1 MNQKLAI
8 ITTHPIQYNAPWFR
22 LLARR
27 CRIDVKVFYT
37 WGESVLQK
45 KYDPGF
51 GKIIEWDIPLLDG
64 YNYEFVENISP
75 APGSHHFKGID
86 NPHLITQI
94 EKWNPDAVL
103 VFGWAFKS
111 HLKIL
116 RYFKG
121 KKPVFFRGDST
132 LLDEPKGFSLKNI
145 VRQIFLRW
153 VYRHID
159 VALYVGSAN
168 KSYFKKMGIKE
179 HQLIAAPHA
188 IDNIR
193 FAQDRKEEANQFR
206 LSIDVREEDILILFA
221 GKLESKKNPQILLEA
236 FNNAHLPP
244 SVHCLFVG
252 NGSEEMKLKKQ
263 VEEGQIENVH
273 FIDFQNQSDMP
284 VVYQSANLF
293 CLPSRG
299 PGETWG
305 LAINEAMAAGCAV
318 LVSDQCGGAEDL
330 IEHAVNG
337 FIFKSGDIESLQ
349 HFLKNMV
356 SDKILLKKMGMQ
368 SQQRIQKWNYNS
380 IAEAV
385 EKLLIIH

>member
-27 CRIDVKVFYT
+27 GRIDVKVFYT

-51 GKIIEWDIPLLDG
+51 DKIIEWDIPLLDG
-64 YNYEFVENISP
+64 YTYEFVENISP

-94 EKWNPDAVL
+94 EKWNPNAVL

-206 LSIDVREEDILILFA
+206 LSIGVREEDILILFA

-236 FNNAHLPP
+236 FNDAHLPP

-263 VEEGQIENVH
+263 VEEGQIKNVH

-284 VVYQSANLF
+284 VVYQSADLF

-330 IEHAVNG
+330 IEHGVNG
-337 FIFKSGDIESLQ
+337 FIFKSGDTEPLQ

-380 IAEAV
+380 IAETV
-385 EKLLIIH
+385 EKLLIID

>member
-22 LLARR
+22 LLAQRG
-27 CRIDVKVFYT
+27 RIDVKIFYT
-37 WGESVLQK
+37 WGESVLKK

-64 YNYEFVENISP
+64 YTYEFVENISP
-75 APGSHHFKGID
+75 SPGSHHFKGID

-111 HLKIL
+111 HLKLL

-159 VALYVGSAN
+159 MALYVGSAN

-206 LSIDVREEDILILFA
+206 LSIGVREEDILILFA

-263 VEEGQIENVH
+263 VEEGQIKNVH

-284 VVYQSANLF
+284 VVYQSADLF

-330 IEHAVNG
+330 IEYGANG